1 MLYPLKQLLSDGLN
15 LLSANLFALENE
27 DGLDGKE
34 GDGAACAVLREDK
47 DCDPR
52 SCPPPDVARR
62 AGHKDCVCVSLF
74 YVNDMTGHCL
84 WT

>member
-34 GDGAACAVLREDK
+34 GDGAACAVLRNTQHRATRNTQHRATQLPRVAKNHVDIAEA
-47 DCDPR
+47 DP
-52 SCPPPDVARR
+52 SAPV
-62 AGHKDCVCVSLF
+62 
-74 YVNDMTGHCL
+74 
-84 WT
+84 

>member
-34 GDGAACAVLREDK
+34 GDGAACAVLPSLNCHEL
-47 DCDPR
+47 
-52 SCPPPDVARR
+52 RR
-62 AGHKDCVCVSLF
+62 IMLMSPKQILPHLCRIVL
-74 YVNDMTGHCL
+74 
-84 WT
+84 